1 MLVLDGRKSSEDT
14 TLAWHSLGGVFSLS
28 LGISISLVL
37 HSVFSDLFFLLH
49 LFGSVLLFFFSSH
62 SKKRISFL
70 FLPFTVNISLSRER
84 WGREECKNN
93 LPLL

>member
-14 TLAWHSLGGVFSLS
+14 ILAWHSLGGAFSLS

-49 LFGSVLLFFFSSH
+49 LFGSVLLFFFFKSFEE
-62 SKKRISFL
+62 KNFL
-70 FLPFTVNISLSRER
+70 FISSVYR
-84 WGREECKNN
+84 
-93 LPLL
+93 